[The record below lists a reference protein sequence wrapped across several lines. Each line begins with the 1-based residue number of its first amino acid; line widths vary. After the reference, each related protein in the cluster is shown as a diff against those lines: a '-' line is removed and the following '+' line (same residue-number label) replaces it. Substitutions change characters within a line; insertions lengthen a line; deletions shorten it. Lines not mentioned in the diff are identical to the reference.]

1 MPKPKIQFDD
11 TIFKA
16 QSRKF
21 LRKLK
26 IEEGP
31 FIRGEAGLYAQ
42 ALAKV
47 TPPFSGKPEMAG
59 AGYNTQK
66 QHRLAGENAIWGD
79 MRNIFEVRSRG
90 YLEFLHDTTG
100 TLTNVRRTLRR
111 KDGTPYLVDV
121 DEINYTS
128 TRRALNFHESKRNSR
143 GRTPS
148 YLGDNKIGRWRRRDS
163 MWITQEIWDEV
174 YAMLKLRVG
183 WSKAQLAQDAV
194 ALGRPRPG
202 RWVARHMRM
211 GSYTMT
217 TNPAVVNFTATGPGL
232 DVPARRARE
241 VERFRLTAMRLK
253 LENMVKRNARGA
265 GFVRKLI

>member
-1 MPKPKIQFDD
+1 MPRPKLEFR
-11 TIFKA
+11 A
-16 QSRKF
+16 QSRSL
-21 LRKLK
+21 LRQLG
-26 IEEGP
+26 IEEDP
-31 FIRGEAGLYAQ
+31 FIRGEAGMFAQ

-47 TPPFSGKPEMAG
+47 TPPFTGYPRMGG
-59 AGYNTQK
+59 AGYGTEK
-66 QHRLAGENAIWGD
+66 QNRQAGENAIWGD

-148 YLGDNKIGRWRRRDS
+148 YSGDNGIGRWRRRDS

-174 YAMLKLRVG
+174 YAMLKLRIG
-183 WSKAQLAQDAV
+183 WSKAQLAEVAV
-194 ALGRPRPG
+194 SLGRPRPG
-202 RWVARHMRM
+202 KWVSRHMRM
-211 GSYTMT
+211 ARVT
-217 TNPAVVNFTATGPGL
+217 TTSNPAVVTFTANGPGL
-232 DVPARRARE
+232 DVPARLKGS
-241 VERFRLTAMRLK
+241 VERFRITAMRMK
-253 LENMVKRNARGA
+253 LERMLNREIRRA
-265 GFVRKLI
+265 GFINKLI